1 MTQVLVTKEQGKLKL
16 RSQQNSIRPS
26 HHSKAPDLPYYLKI
40 HHTKLFMPGSPLSLY
55 AFPSLITSLA
65 LVLYLVVTLNV
76 GRARMKYGVMPPAM
90 TGDPNFERVLRVQQN
105 TLEQMILFLP
115 ALWLFSIYVN
125 PFWGAGV
132 GGGWIVGRVLYAW
145 GYYQEAKKRGPG
157 FGISF
162 LSMVVLLLG
171 ALIGPLLA
179 LRQG

>member
-1 MTQVLVTKEQGKLKL
+1 MPASFL
-16 RSQQNSIRPS
+16 SI
-26 HHSKAPDLPYYLKI
+26 
-40 HHTKLFMPGSPLSLY
+40 Y

-76 GRARMKYGVMPPAM
+76 GRARMKYKVMPPAM

-115 ALWLFSIYVN
+115 ALWLFSIYVS
-125 PFWGAGV
+125 PYWGAGV
-132 GGGWIVGRVLYAW
+132 GAVWVMGRVLYAW

-162 LSMVVLLLG
+162 LSVIVLLLG
-171 ALIGPLLA
+171 ALIGPVLA
-179 LRQG
+179 LMKG

>member
-1 MTQVLVTKEQGKLKL
+1 M
-16 RSQQNSIRPS
+16 S
-26 HHSKAPDLPYYLKI
+26 
-40 HHTKLFMPGSPLSLY
+40 GSPLSIY

-76 GRARMKYGVMPPAM
+76 GRARMKYGVIPPAT
-90 TGDPNFERVLRVQQN
+90 TGDPSFERVLRVQQN

-125 PFWGAGV
+125 PYWGAGIGAV
-132 GGGWIVGRVLYAW
+132 WVLGRVLYAW

-162 LSMVVLLLG
+162 LSVAVLLLG
-171 ALIGPLLA
+171 SLIGPVLA
-179 LRQG
+179 LMKG